1 MEGLAESETQ
11 RVTSP
16 WGVRA
21 SGIPPSVSALEKH
34 MYVSEGNP
42 KLPTKKC
49 QVLDVPTR
57 AFHQSLALLSTT
69 GWHWW

>member
-49 QVLDVPTR
+49 QAQMAYQVKFYQTIK
-57 AFHQSLALLSTT
+57 
-69 GWHWW
+69 GWFSSI